1 MQFFFPRQYRHRKIM
16 LWMMAGELPITIV
29 ILTLTGIASHN
40 LYQSLLWQDG
50 ADNGF
55 NSAPNEALYAA
66 ANYRPYTAPMVW
78 SSFLTNYNLVI
89 GVLSTFLWIVKF
101 PIHCMHL
108 FFPPI
113 AAVVHGTI
121 MVLWIVSA
129 RFQAGSDM
137 SDPKHPQPGPPWYI
151 SKSCSVAA
159 HKSNIPYC
167 EQAKSLFAVSI
178 ILIVYY
184 CVELGF
190 SIHSC
195 FITPEE
201 REEVLE
207 QREEKKIEKEF
218 EEEILKSPSM
228 IPMTPGPMSPGHMT
242 PGFMPQRGMIPRTP
256 GFPPVVATAS
266 VKDGSPVSP
275 HMFTP
280 RTLGFNR
287 LSANN
292 GSTSSDLPLR
302 NTPGIPAPQMSAH
315 ITTQEIG
322 ASAASPMYFPP
333 PPKKPSKN

>member
-1 MQFFFPRQYRHRKIM
+1 MQFFFPRRYRHRKIM

-113 AAVVHGTI
+113 AAVVHGSI

-129 RFQAGSDM
+129 RYQAGSDM

-159 HKSNIPYC
+159 HKSNVPYC

-242 PGFMPQRGMIPRTP
+242 PGFMPQR
-256 GFPPVVATAS
+256 
-266 VKDGSPVSP
+266 VSP

-287 LSANN
+287 LGANN